1 MSRESLLTLRKIDSD
16 LEGHPTPRLP
26 WIDVATGSLGQGI
39 CATAGMAYC
48 AKYFEKRPETAFFC
62 LLGDGEMAEG
72 SVWEAMNFAS
82 HYELD
87 NLVIIVDMN
96 RLAQSEPTMFQ
107 HKTEQM
113 AKRCD
118 AFGFNTLDIDG
129 HDVDAV
135 SAALLTAR
143 DTRKGKPHAII
154 AKTFK
159 GKGFPAI
166 EDKHGFHGKP
176 LAGAATEVLATIEA
190 EVVNKALLAADAP
203 LIPVNP
209 APEEAKFPGSGALA
223 GPAPAYK
230 LGEVVAT
237 RNAFGTGLRGIGA
250 DERIVSVDAD
260 VQNSTMSATFGKEY
274 PARQVQ
280 GYIAEQNAVGVAT
293 GIATRGRVAFVS
305 TFAAFFTRAAD
316 FIRMCGISEVPVKY
330 VGSHVGVS
338 IGEDGT
344 SQMGLE
350 DLAMFRAIPN
360 AAVLYPSD
368 AVSAERAVV
377 LAANYPGI
385 AYIRTTRG
393 GTPVVYDTDA
403 VFEIGKA

>member
-1 MSRESLLTLRKIDSD
+1 MTWKGIQRPVCPGSTWPLARSGKVSARLLVWPTARNISKNGLRRRFSVF
-16 LEGHPTPRLP
+16 
-26 WIDVATGSLGQGI
+26 W
-39 CATAGMAYC
+39 
-48 AKYFEKRPETAFFC
+48 
-62 LLGDGEMAEG
+62 EMG
-72 SVWEAMNFAS
+72 RWRRAMNFAS

-223 GPAPAYK
+223 GPAPGYK

-237 RNAFGTGLRGIGA
+237 RNAFGTGLRGIGG
-250 DERIVSVDAD
+250 DERIVSIDAD
-260 VQNSTMSATFGKEY
+260 V
-274 PARQVQ
+274 
-280 GYIAEQNAVGVAT
+280 
-293 GIATRGRVAFVS
+293 
-305 TFAAFFTRAAD
+305 
-316 FIRMCGISEVPVKY
+316 
-330 VGSHVGVS
+330 
-338 IGEDGT
+338 
-344 SQMGLE
+344 
-350 DLAMFRAIPN
+350 
-360 AAVLYPSD
+360 
-368 AVSAERAVV
+368 
-377 LAANYPGI
+377 
-385 AYIRTTRG
+385 
-393 GTPVVYDTDA
+393 
-403 VFEIGKA
+403 